1 MEPSFIER
9 FWRSFWFVVK
19 RTLIGSGFLLSVPF
33 ALLGLLYISQF
44 PPIYYADYNTIRAR
58 IEKIPYVEI
67 INVWMNENISLE
79 DFSFTLQKPS
89 CPPVALTFHQ
99 LHGARWRYNFQSID
113 GVILFKT
120 GDKQREKKQLSR
132 QELLDANLPIN
143 NLNDVIEHLEPLLA
157 YLDSQAPIEDEGG
170 IQGADAAYAH
180 LTYAGGVC
188 SDTATHTAD
197 LNP

>member
-1 MEPSFIER
+1 MEPSFIAR
-9 FWRSFWFVVK
+9 FWQSCWFVVS
-19 RTLIGSGFLLSVPF
+19 RTLIGSFLLIGL
-33 ALLGLLYISQF
+33 LLGPFYISLL
-44 PPIYYADYNTIRAR
+44 PPIYYADYNNIRAR
-58 IEKIPYVEI
+58 IEKIPNVEI
-67 INVWMNENISLE
+67 VDVWMNKDITLE
-79 DFSFTLQKPS
+79 DFSFKLQKPS
-89 CPPVALTFHQ
+89 CPAVALTFHQ
-99 LHGARWRYNFQSID
+99 LHDSRWRYNFQSID

-188 SDTATHTAD
+188 SNTATHTAN
-197 LNP
+197 LIP